1 MKYLDND
8 DEDEKCYSLKTHM
21 KSNKKLTYKP
31 YMDEEI
37 ESKELD
43 QGLFYKQIYNQE
55 HDEKDIQ
62 MMIYFVR

>member
-8 DEDEKCYSLKTHM
+8 DEDEKCYSLKTH
-21 KSNKKLTYKP
+21 
-31 YMDEEI
+31 EE
-37 ESKELD
+37 EQKANLWALYGWKNRN
-43 QGLFYKQIYNQE
+43 QRVRPGLFCKQIYNQE